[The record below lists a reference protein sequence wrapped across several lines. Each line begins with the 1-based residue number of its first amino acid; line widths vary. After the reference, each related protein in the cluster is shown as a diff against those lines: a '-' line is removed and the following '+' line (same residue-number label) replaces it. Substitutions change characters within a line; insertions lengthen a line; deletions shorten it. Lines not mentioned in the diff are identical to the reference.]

1 MAIDEKSPKKTGWI
15 VPPELRLQLL
25 AVLSQD
31 PQQPATMTYD
41 EFLEWANEDTLAEW
55 VDGRVVT
62 ASPASLKHQ
71 LLVSFLLR
79 VLSDFTETFDLGLV
93 LGAPFQMKLS
103 RSGREPDVLF
113 VAETHR
119 DRFQETRLNG
129 PADLVVEV
137 ISPESGARDRGD
149 KFYEY
154 EAAGI
159 PEYWLLDPEAE
170 RAEFYELDEHGK
182 YQQIAPDN
190 QHVYHSRVLPGFWL
204 NTDWLWRDPLPR
216 VTVTLR
222 AIAGEAF
229 VRAQMEQL
237 GDESMSPDKGQ

>member
-1 MAIDEKSPKKTGWI
+1 MALDEKAQRKEGWI

-25 AVLSQD
+25 ALLSQD

-55 VDGRVVT
+55 VDGKVVM

-71 LLVSFLLR
+71 MLVRFLVR
-79 VLSDFTETFDLGLV
+79 VLSEFAETFDLGLV
-93 LGAPFQMKLS
+93 LAAPFQMKLS
-103 RSGREPDVLF
+103 RSAREPDVLF
-113 VAETHR
+113 VAKQHL
-119 DRFQETRLNG
+119 DRLQGTYLNG

-137 ISPESGARDRGD
+137 ISPESGARDRGE

-154 EAAGI
+154 ESAGI
-159 PEYWLLDPEAE
+159 PEYWLLDPDAE
-170 RAEFYELDEHGK
+170 RAEFYQLDEHGS
-182 YQQIAPDN
+182 YQQIAADA
-190 QHVYHSRVLPGFWL
+190 QHVYHSRALPAFWL
-204 NTDWLWRDPLPR
+204 STDWLWRDPLPR

-222 AIAGEAF
+222 AIAGAAY

-237 GDESMSPDKGQ
+237 GVDQSSRDDAE

>member
-1 MAIDEKSPKKTGWI
+1 MAIDEKAQNKAGWL

-31 PQQPATMTYD
+31 PQRAATMTYD

-55 VDGRVVT
+55 VDGKVVM

-71 LLVSFLLR
+71 MLVRFVMR
-79 VLSDFTETFDLGLV
+79 VLSEFADTFDLSLV
-93 LGAPFQMKLS
+93 LEAPFQMKLS

-113 VAETHR
+113 VAKGHL
-119 DRFQETRLNG
+119 DRFQDTRLDD
-129 PADLVVEV
+129 PADLAVEV
-137 ISPESGARDRGD
+137 ISPESGARDRGE

-170 RAEFYELDEHGK
+170 RAEFYQLDEHGK
-182 YQQIAPDN
+182 YQQIAPDT
-190 QHVYHSRVLPGFWL
+190 QHVYHSRALPGFWL
-204 NTDWLWRDPLPR
+204 KTDWLWREPLPR

-222 AIAGEAF
+222 AIAGDAF
-229 VRAQMEQL
+229 VRDQMQQL
-237 GDESMSPDKGQ
+237 SEDTSLLDDAT